1 MKQILKIS
9 ALAAAVVLAGCNQ
22 QNATDADAEAKLDTP
37 EQTSAYAMGAS
48 MGTYAQQTLDSQD
61 ELGLKMDRE
70 LVIKGFADAVYA
82 KSQLDEE
89 AIISALQEHDQAL
102 RPLIEK
108 RQQEMMEESRQKAED
123 YLKENAEKEGVKV
136 TESGLQYEIIEAGKA
151 DGKKPTM
158 EDTVTVHYTG
168 KLVDGT
174 TFDSSVERGEPATFP
189 LSGVIEGWQEGL
201 QLMTEGSKYKL
212 TIPPELAYGDRP
224 AGSIPPGSVL
234 VFDVELIKIGE

>member
-22 QNATDADAEAKLDTP
+22 QSATDAEAKLDTP

-48 MGTYAQQTLDSQD
+48 MGSYAQQTLDSQD

-70 LVIKGFADAVYA
+70 LVIKGFADAVHG

-123 YLKENAEKEGVKV
+123 YLKENAEKESVKV
-136 TESGLQYEIIEAGKA
+136 TESGLQYEIIEAGKE

>member
-22 QNATDADAEAKLDTP
+22 QSATDAEAKLDTP

-48 MGTYAQQTLDSQD
+48 MGSYAQQTLDSQD

-70 LVIKGFADAVYA
+70 LVIKGFADAVHG
-82 KSQLDEE
+82 KSQMSEE
-89 AIISALQEHDQAL
+89 EIISALQEHDQAL

-108 RQQEMMEESRQKAED
+108 RQQEMMEEGKKKADD
-123 YLKENAEKEGVKV
+123 YLKENAEKEGVNV
-136 TESGLQYEIIEAGKA
+136 TDSGLQYEIIEAGKE

-168 KLVDGT
+168 KLIDGT
-174 TFDSSVERGEPATFP
+174 TFDSSVERGQPATFP
-189 LSGVIEGWQEGL
+189 LNGVIEGWQEGL
-201 QLMTEGSKYKL
+201 QLMPAGSKYKL
-212 TIPPELAYGDRP
+212 TIPAELAYGDRP

-234 VFDVELIKIGE
+234 VFDVELIEIAE

>member
-22 QNATDADAEAKLDTP
+22 QSATDAEAKLDTP

-48 MGTYAQQTLDSQD
+48 MGSYAQKTLDSQD

-70 LVIKGFADAVYA
+70 LVIKGFADAVNG
-82 KSQLDEE
+82 KSQLDEK
-89 AIISALQEHDQAL
+89 AIISALQEHDKAL

-123 YLKENAEKEGVKV
+123 YLKENAEKEGVKS
-136 TESGLQYEIIEAGKA
+136 TESGLQYEIIEAGKE
-151 DGKKPTM
+151 DGKKPTL

-168 KLVDGT
+168 KLIDGT
-174 TFDSSVERGEPATFP
+174 TFDSSVERGQPATFP

-201 QLMTEGSKYKL
+201 QLMPEGSKYKL
-212 TIPPELAYGDRP
+212 TIPAELAYGDRP